1 MGMLDR
7 VWQDLRQSLRL
18 ATRQWGFT
26 LAAVITIALGAG
38 ANATVFSLVN
48 AVLLRPLP
56 IGEPDRAVNIHG
68 TDGPDDRFNPLSYP
82 EYQNLS
88 ERSRTL
94 SEIAAYT
101 EVNAVLKS
109 SDATQLITGQLTSAN
124 YFEAMGLTPAAG
136 RFFAA
141 DEEKVGA
148 VPVVVLSHALWQQKF
163 AGDRAIVGQAVTLNG
178 RAFTVIGI
186 APPEFRGPYRGVDY
200 VFWVPIGAR
209 PLLVR
214 PSSGDVAGDLFTSR
228 RSYWLQLVGRLAPT
242 ATLAR
247 AQSELTGI
255 RQSLAKEFGSRDDDP
270 GVELFQLTG
279 LPDFRRG
286 PIVAFMGVLIAV
298 SAMVLL
304 TACVNLAGMLI
315 GRGLVRSREIA
326 LRVALGA
333 SRKDLIRQLLL
344 EAAVLLSAGAIAGL
358 LIATWTTDLLLA
370 FLPTADVPLVLDLS
384 IDMRVVGY
392 TFGSVIFA
400 GALLGL
406 LPILQISRPEL
417 VETLKTGSSSIV
429 GGRMRLRRFLVRV
442 QVATAFVLVVVAGLF
457 ARSLARAAD
466 VDPGFEAEGVIAAM
480 VDVGPNAL
488 SMEQG
493 LAVHHE
499 IERQLLARPDVQSV
513 SFAMLLPLGQG
524 IRGGAAIIPG
534 VRNETGG
541 PNISVRANTVSANYL
556 KTMGIP
562 LLSGR
567 EFGEQDRR
575 DSHPVIVI
583 NETMAK
589 RYWPNSDPVGATIES
604 DGRMATI
611 VGIAADSKIRSLSES
626 PAPTV
631 YTPMSQSFEPAS
643 YVQVRTRNADAVMR
657 ALPEIVRS
665 ADASAAVYGAARL
678 GRHISFALVPQQ
690 VATALAMSFSVLGIL
705 LSGLGLYA
713 VVAFWTT
720 QRRRELAIRSAL
732 GASPRDVI
740 RLVTREG
747 LRLIGT
753 GALAGLLVAVASTRL
768 LRSFLFGVSPLDPI
782 TLLGALAVIGVLLI
796 AACAQP
802 ARRALRLQPMQVLRE

>member
-1 MGMLDR
+1 MLDR
-7 VWQDLRQSLRL
+7 VWQDLRQSFRL

-26 LAAVITIALGAG
+26 LAAVVTIALGAG

-48 AVLLRPLP
+48 AVLLRPMP
-56 IGEPDRAVNIHG
+56 IGEPERAVNIHG
-68 TDGPDDRFNPLSYP
+68 TAGPGDRFNPFSYP
-82 EYQNLS
+82 EYQDLA
-88 ERSRTL
+88 ERSRALT
-94 SEIAAYT
+94 EIAAHT

-109 SDATQLITGQLTSAN
+109 ADATQLITGQLTSAN
-124 YFEAMGLTPAAG
+124 YFEAMALMPVAG

-141 DEEKVGA
+141 AEEKVGA

-178 RAFTVIGI
+178 HAFTVIGI

-200 VFWVPIGAR
+200 VFWVPIGTR

-214 PSSGDVAGDLFTSR
+214 PSSGDAGDLFTSR

-242 ATLAR
+242 ATLAS

-255 RQSLAKEFGSRDDDP
+255 RKSLAQEFGSRDDDP

-298 SAMVLL
+298 SALVLL
-304 TACVNLAGMLI
+304 TACVNLAGMLV

-344 EAAVLLSAGAIAGL
+344 ETAVLLSAGAIAGL

-370 FLPTADVPLVLDLS
+370 FLPTTDVPLVLDLS
-384 IDMRVVGY
+384 MDLRVVGY

-406 LPILQISRPEL
+406 LPIIQISRPEL

-466 VDPGFEAEGVIAAM
+466 VDPGFEPEGVIAAM

-493 LAVHHE
+493 LTVHRE
-499 IERQLLARPDVQSV
+499 IERQLRARPDVEHV

-562 LLSGR
+562 LLRGR
-567 EFGEQDRR
+567 EFSEQDRR
-575 DSHPVIVI
+575 DSQPVIVI

-589 RYWPNSDPVGATIES
+589 RYWPNSDAIGATIES

-611 VGIAADSKIRSLSES
+611 IGIAADSKMRSLSES

-657 ALPEIVRS
+657 ALPDIARS
-665 ADASAAVYGAARL
+665 AEASAAVYGAARL
-678 GRHISFALVPQQ
+678 ERHIGFALVPQK
-690 VATALAMSFSVLGIL
+690 VATALAMSFSALGIL

-782 TLLGALAVIGVLLI
+782 TLLGALAVTGVLLI